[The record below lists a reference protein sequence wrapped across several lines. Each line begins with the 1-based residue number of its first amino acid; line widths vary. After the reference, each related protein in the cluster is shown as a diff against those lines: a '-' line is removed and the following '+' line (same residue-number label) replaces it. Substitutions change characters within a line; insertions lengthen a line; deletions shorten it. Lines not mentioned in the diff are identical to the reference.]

1 MEMDT
6 LTFLKQGTLGQQTLD
21 YKYLQTSFF
30 LSVVAAGFILIEVLH

>member
-1 MEMDT
+1 MDK

-30 LSVVAAGFILIEVLH
+30 CRL

>member
-1 MEMDT
+1 MDT

-21 YKYLQTSFF
+21 YKYLQTL